1 MFLTLNV
8 LSHGHLVLVV
18 KALNVIFWVVML
30 CGLVASVSE
39 KRW

>member
-1 MFLTLNV
+1 MFLTLDV
-8 LSHGHLVLVV
+8 LSYGHLVLVV
-18 KALNVIFWVVML
+18 KVLNVIFWAVML